1 MKRIVIILGVCFILF
16 TYSCTEIES
25 HGIFSIH
32 QNLDDEDIHFL
43 VIKGENTSYHF
54 DMSVKLD
61 LKTLKNLGE
70 YIVDKS
76 NAYGKYDMDG
86 SAYLNK
92 LAGVDIRSF
101 QVIKNSVY
109 AKDKHNIYTSHYG
122 QIRNVDIE
130 SFEVINNSNSEAL
143 AKDKYNYYFWDEVI
157 NN

>member
-61 LKTLKNLGE
+61 LKTLKNLQE
-70 YIVDKS
+70 KMSRKI
-76 NAYGKYDMDG
+76 
-86 SAYLNK
+86 
-92 LAGVDIRSF
+92 
-101 QVIKNSVY
+101 
-109 AKDKHNIYTSHYG
+109 
-122 QIRNVDIE
+122 
-130 SFEVINNSNSEAL
+130 IN
-143 AKDKYNYYFWDEVI
+143 FI
-157 NN
+157 